1 MRNATITIA
10 GYEVGRVGYGTMQL
24 TGPKAL
30 GSPVDPEACKEVVRS
45 AVAQGVRL
53 IDTSAYYGPEI
64 ANRLLAEALS
74 PYPDEVLIATKVG
87 ARRTPDGGFTADA
100 TPEAIRG
107 AVHDNLRQL
116 RIDRL
121 SLVHA
126 RYMPDSTIPFEDTV
140 GVLADLK
147 DEGLVAHV
155 GVSNV
160 SLDLF
165 ERART
170 VTPIASVE
178 NEFRLGLDA
187 GRDVLDA
194 ATQLGIPYLAFRP
207 LGNGLLAR
215 LDSPLRALAQ
225 AAGVSPATIALAWI
239 LDQSPTTAVIPGS
252 AVSEHQA
259 ANLAALSF
267 ELTGD
272 LRTELARLDLS

>member
-1 MRNATITIA
+1 MQNATIAIA

-24 TGPKAL
+24 TGPMAL
-30 GSPVDPEACKEVVRS
+30 GSSVDPEACKDLVRS
-45 AVAQGVRL
+45 AVEQGVRL

-64 ANRLLAEALS
+64 ANRLLAEALA
-74 PYPDEVLIATKVG
+74 PYPDDLLIATKVG
-87 ARRTPDGGFTADA
+87 ARRTPDGGFAADA
-100 TPEAIRG
+100 TPVAIRG

-126 RYMPDSTIPFEDTV
+126 RYMPDTTIPFEDTV
-140 GVLADLK
+140 GALAELK
-147 DEGLVAHV
+147 DEGLIAHV

-160 SLDLF
+160 TLDLF

-170 VTPIASVE
+170 VTPIASIE

-207 LGNGLLAR
+207 LGNGALVR
-215 LDSPLRALAQ
+215 PDSPLQETAQ

-252 AVSEHQA
+252 SLPEHLA
-259 ANLAALSF
+259 ANLAAQSF
-267 ELTGD
+267 EFTVD
-272 LRTELARLDLS
+272 LRAEIARLDLR